1 MSQDPKTDPESQQM
15 SSQPDAGRLARL
27 APLKAL
33 WPWIRPYRL
42 DLVKALG
49 AIMLVAA
56 ALLSLGRGIGYLVD
70 SGLSKGDSRLLDQA
84 VLICIGITVML
95 ALGSYLRTVLINKVA
110 ERIIA
115 DIRKSVFRHTI
126 GLSTGWFEQAR
137 IGDVISTL
145 TVDTTTIQTVVAS
158 SLSMAMRN
166 ILVLTGGVVMVLLTS
181 PKLTL
186 IVFAVIP
193 VVIVPVV
200 LIGRRLRRQ
209 SRLAQDALAEVSVE
223 AEETLTAISTV
234 QAFAQGKFMQGRFDA
249 ATETSHD
256 AAIRRLRLRGQMSGI
271 VILLVFSAISFILWV
286 GGKDLLSGQ
295 MTAGDLS
302 SFVFYAALVASSVG
316 ALSDMAGEL
325 QRAAGA
331 AERIAVLL
339 DEVSTITDPAE
350 AKSLPQGPLAVGF
363 DQVGFSYPT
372 RPDLPAL
379 TGINLDVRP
388 SERVA
393 LVGPSGAGKSTMLG
407 LILRLFDP
415 VSGRVT
421 IGGVDARQITIENL
435 RGVMGLVPQ
444 ETALFSGTIA
454 DNIRF
459 GKPDAD
465 FGALRE
471 AAINANAD
479 GFIMDLPQ
487 GYDTPIGEKGV
498 RLSGGQRQ
506 RIAIARALL
515 RDPAILLLDE
525 ATSSLDAQSEQ
536 AVQHALTTL
545 MQGRTTI
552 VIAHRL
558 ATVLNADRIVVM
570 NEGQIIDIG
579 SHDELL
585 TRCPLYHDLASLQLV
600 AGSDAV
606 AKENVILS

>member
-1 MSQDPKTDPESQQM
+1 MSDHTATNEHAEKK
-15 SSQPDAGRLARL
+15 GRLARI
-27 APLKAL
+27 APLRGL
-33 WPWIRPYRL
+33 WPWIRPYRFEL
-42 DLVKALG
+42 LKAFG

-56 ALLSLGRGIGYLVD
+56 ALLSLGRGISYLVD
-70 SGLSKGDSRLLDQA
+70 SGLSKGDAGLLDKS
-84 VLICIGITVML
+84 VLICIGITIML
-95 ALGSYLRTVLINKVA
+95 AMGSYLRTVLINKVA

-115 DIRKSVFRHTI
+115 DIRKSVFGHTI

-145 TVDTTTIQTVVAS
+145 TVDTSIIQTVVAS

-166 ILVLTGGVVMVLLTS
+166 ILVLIGGVVLVLLTS

-193 VVIVPVV
+193 LVIVPVI
-200 LIGRRLRRQ
+200 LIGRRLRKQ
-209 SRLAQDALAEVSVE
+209 SRIAQDTLAEVSVE

-234 QAFAQGKFMQGRFDA
+234 QAFAQNDFMAGRFNA

-256 AAIRRLRLRGQMSGI
+256 AALRRLHLRGLMSGV

-286 GGKDLLSGQ
+286 GGKDLLAGEMS
-295 MTAGDLS
+295 AGDLAA
-302 SFVFYAALVASSVG
+302 FVFYAALVASSVG

-331 AERIAVLL
+331 AERIVSLL
-339 DEVSTITDPAE
+339 AENSTITDPALP
-350 AKSLPQGPLAVGF
+350 KSLPKGPLAIHFHDVDF
-363 DQVGFSYPT
+363 TYPT

-379 TGINLDVRP
+379 SDISLAISP
-388 SERVA
+388 SERIA

-415 VSGRVT
+415 VSGKVL
-421 IGGVDARQITIENL
+421 IGGVDAREAAIADL

-444 ETALFSGTIA
+444 ETALFTGTIA

-459 GKPDAD
+459 GRPDAD
-465 FGALRE
+465 FASLRE
-471 AAINANAD
+471 AAVNANAD
-479 GFIMDLPQ
+479 GFIMDMPQ

-536 AVQHALTTL
+536 AVQLALARL
-545 MQGRTTI
+545 MQGRTTV

-570 NEGQIIDIG
+570 NEGQIEDIG
-579 SHDELL
+579 SHEDLL

-600 AGSDAV
+600 AGGDTTA
-606 AKENVILS
+606 AQK

>member
-1 MSQDPKTDPESQQM
+1 M
-15 SSQPDAGRLARL
+15 PDADVSTATPPQAKGKLARL
-27 APLKAL
+27 APLRAL

-42 DLVKALG
+42 ELIKALG

-70 SGLSKGDSRLLDQA
+70 SGLSKGDTRLLDQA

-166 ILVLTGGVVMVLLTS
+166 ILVLIGGIIMVLLTS

-193 VVIVPVV
+193 LVIVPVI

-234 QAFAQGKFMQGRFDA
+234 QAFAQGRYMESRFNA
-249 ATETSHD
+249 ATEGSHD

-286 GGKDLLSGQ
+286 GGKDLLSGA
-295 MTAGDLS
+295 MSAGDLS
-302 SFVFYAALVASSVG
+302 AFVFYAALVASSVG

-339 DEVSTITDPAE
+339 AEVSTITTPKE
-350 AKSLPQGPLAVGF
+350 PKPLPQGPLGVQFRGV
-363 DQVGFSYPT
+363 DFSYPT

-379 TGINLDVRP
+379 TGIDLAIEP

-415 VSGRVT
+415 VAGQVM
-421 IGGVDARQITIENL
+421 IGGIDARSVAIEDL

-459 GKPDAD
+459 GRPDAD
-465 FGALRE
+465 HAALRE
-471 AAINANAD
+471 AAISANAD
-479 GFIMDLPQ
+479 GFIRDMPE

-536 AVQHALTTL
+536 AVQLALATL
-545 MQGRTTI
+545 MQGRTTV

-558 ATVLNADRIVVM
+558 STVLNADRIVVM
-570 NEGQIIDIG
+570 NGGRIEDIG
-579 SHDELL
+579 THDELL

-600 AGSDAV
+600 AGGETPSHDKMV
-606 AKENVILS
+606 SS

>member
-1 MSQDPKTDPESQQM
+1 MPNPAPKIDIENSFKAETKNHASR
-15 SSQPDAGRLARL
+15 AGRISRL
-27 APLKAL
+27 MPLRAL
-33 WPWIRPYRL
+33 WPWVRPYRL
-42 DLVKALG
+42 ELIKALG
-49 AIMLVAA
+49 AIMLVAG
-56 ALLSLGRGIGYLVD
+56 ALLSLGRGISYLVD
-70 SGLSKGDSRLLDQA
+70 SGLSKGDTGLLNKA
-84 VLICIGITVML
+84 VMICIGITVML

-110 ERIIA
+110 ERVIA
-115 DIRKSVFRHTI
+115 DIRKSVFQHTI

-145 TVDTTTIQTVVAS
+145 TVDTTTIQTVVSS

-166 ILVLTGGVVMVLLTS
+166 VLVLTGGIVLVLLTS

-186 IVFAVIP
+186 IVFGVIP
-193 VVIVPVV
+193 LVIVPVI
-200 LIGRRLRRQ
+200 LIGRRLRKQ
-209 SRLAQDALAEVSVE
+209 SRIAQDRLADVSVE

-234 QAFAQGKFMQGRFDA
+234 QAFAQNGYMTMRFNA

-256 AAIRRLRLRGQMSGI
+256 AALKRLHLRGLMSGI

-286 GGKDLLSGQ
+286 GGQDLLAGQ
-295 MTAGDLS
+295 MSPGDLAA
-302 SFVFYAALVASSVG
+302 FVFYAALVASSVG

-331 AERIAVLL
+331 AERIAALL
-339 DEVSTITDPAE
+339 EQVSTITDPDQ
-350 AKSLPQGPLAVGF
+350 PQGLPKGPLSVHF
-363 DQVGFSYPT
+363 DEVDFSYPT

-379 TGINLDVRP
+379 SGITLDIKP
-388 SERVA
+388 SERIA

-415 VSGRVT
+415 VSGTVR
-421 IGGVDARQITIENL
+421 IGGIDARHTAISDL

-444 ETALFSGTIA
+444 ETALFTGTIA

-459 GKPDAD
+459 GRPDAD
-465 FGALRE
+465 FASLRQ
-471 AAINANAD
+471 AAVNANAD
-479 GFIMDLPQ
+479 SFIMDMPQ

-506 RIAIARALL
+506 RIAIARAIL
-515 RDPAILLLDE
+515 RDPSILLLDE

-536 AVQHALTTL
+536 AVQTALSAL

-558 ATVLNADRIVVM
+558 STVLNADRIVVI
-570 NEGQIIDIG
+570 NKGQIEDIG
-579 SHDELL
+579 SHEDLL
-585 TRCPLYHDLASLQLV
+585 TRCPLYHELASLQLV
-600 AGSDAV
+600 VGDA
-606 AKENVILS
+606 AAIEK